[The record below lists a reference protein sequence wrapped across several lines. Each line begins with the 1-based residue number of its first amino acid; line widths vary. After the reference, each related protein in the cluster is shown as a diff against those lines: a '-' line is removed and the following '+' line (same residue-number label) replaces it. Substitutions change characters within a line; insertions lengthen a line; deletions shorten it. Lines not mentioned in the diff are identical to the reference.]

1 MKKLIFIFVIGL
13 ILYGCGTTASKMEK
27 GDVVNIGMSK
37 EEFCTAVVSMRAAK
51 DPCTSGSYMS
61 VKASGLYYPDT
72 KMEIMHDSDKEY
84 FFVFKDVNTPF
95 NYKDWSK
102 KGDGNLIKIF
112 RNLNE
117 AQKYASALKFE
128 IEDDIATNRS
138 NDGACDA
145 KGRLW
150 FGTMQNNFNQDGSA
164 KSLNAKSGSLY
175 CLSNNKVNIVET
187 NLGIPNTFVWS
198 PDNTKFYFADTTEG
212 SLLEY
217 NFNLDEGILS
227 DKKIFFD
234 FDKGAPDGST
244 IDSDGF
250 IWNCRWG
257 GSCVVK
263 IDPKGRVDQIF
274 ELPVENVTNCVFGG
288 NDLKTLFITT
298 ANNSDKNKYD
308 GSLFA
313 LNVNTP
319 GIEDNKFKI

>member
-1 MKKLIFIFVIGL
+1 
-13 ILYGCGTTASKMEK
+13 
-27 GDVVNIGMSK
+27 MSNV
-37 EEFCTAVVSMRAAK
+37 E
-51 DPCTSGSYMS
+51 
-61 VKASGLYYPDT
+61 L
-72 KMEIMHDSDKEY
+72 
-84 FFVFKDVNTPF
+84 FKDVKNNLGEGITWSSVDSCVYWLDIKPKSVLFKIDLYSNKLETFDLPEFVTASSIISNNEIALVSNNGVNKFDFNT
-95 NYKDWSK
+95 NSYERIIDVEKD
-102 KGDGNLIKIF
+102 IP
-112 RNLNE
+112 
-117 AQKYASALKFE
+117 
-128 IEDDIATNRS
+128 TNRS
-138 NDGACDA
+138 NDGASDA

-175 CLSNNKVNIVET
+175 CLSDNKINIVEK

-198 PDNTKFYFADTTEG
+198 PDNTKFYFADTVEG

-227 DKKIFFD
+227 DKKIFFN
-234 FDKGAPDGST
+234 FDRGAPDGST
-244 IDSDGF
+244 IDSEGF

-263 IDPKGRVDQIF
+263 IDPKGRVDQIY

-298 ANNSDKNKYD
+298 ANNSDKNEYD

>member
-1 MKKLIFIFVIGL
+1 
-13 ILYGCGTTASKMEK
+13 
-27 GDVVNIGMSK
+27 MSK
-37 EEFCTAVVSMRAAK
+37 VE
-51 DPCTSGSYMS
+51 
-61 VKASGLYYPDT
+61 LY
-72 KMEIMHDSDKEY
+72 
-84 FFVFKDVNTPF
+84 KDVKNSLGEGITWSSIDQSLLWVDIKPKSVLFRINLDNEKIETFDLPEFVTATSIISKNEIALVSNNGVNKF
-95 NYKDWSK
+95 NFQSK
-102 KGDGNLIKIF
+102 KYERIINV
-112 RNLNE
+112 
-117 AQKYASALKFE
+117 
-128 IEDDIATNRS
+128 EDDILTNRS
-138 NDGACDA
+138 NDGASDA
-145 KGRLW
+145 RGRLW

-175 CLSNNKVNIVET
+175 CLSDNKVNIVET

-217 NFNLDEGILS
+217 NFNLDEGSLS
-227 DKKIFFD
+227 DKKNFFD
-234 FDKGAPDGST
+234 FDRGAPDGST

-263 IDPKGRVDQIF
+263 IDPKGRVDQIYQ
-274 ELPVENVTNCVFGG
+274 LPVDNVTNCVFGG
-288 NDLKTLFITT
+288 SDLKTLFITT
-298 ANNSDKNKYD
+298 ANNLGKNKYD

>member
-1 MKKLIFIFVIGL
+1 
-13 ILYGCGTTASKMEK
+13 
-27 GDVVNIGMSK
+27 MSK
-37 EEFCTAVVSMRAAK
+37 VE
-51 DPCTSGSYMS
+51 
-61 VKASGLYYPDT
+61 L
-72 KMEIMHDSDKEY
+72 
-84 FFVFKDVNTPF
+84 FKDVKNSLGEGITWSSLNSCIYWLDIMPKSVLF
-95 NYKDWSK
+95 KIDLYSNKLETFDLPEFVTASSIISNNEIALVSNNGVNRFDFKTNSYERIIDVEKDIP
-102 KGDGNLIKIF
+102 L
-112 RNLNE
+112 
-117 AQKYASALKFE
+117 
-128 IEDDIATNRS
+128 NRS
-138 NDGACDA
+138 NDGASDA
-145 KGRLW
+145 RGRLW
-150 FGTMQNNFNQDGSA
+150 FGTMQNNFNKDGSA
-164 KSLNAKSGSLY
+164 KSLDTKSGSLY
-175 CLSNNKVNIVET
+175 CLSGNQLNVVEK

-198 PDNTKFYFADTTEG
+198 PDNTKFYFADTVEG

-227 DKKIFFD
+227 DKKIFFN
-234 FDKGAPDGST
+234 FDRGAPDGST
-244 IDSDGF
+244 IDSEGF

-263 IDPKGRVDQIF
+263 IDPKGRVDQIY

>member
-1 MKKLIFIFVIGL
+1 MSKVELFKDAKNSLGEGITWSSVDSCIYWLDIKPKSVLYKIDLYSNKLETFDLPEFV
-13 ILYGCGTTASKMEK
+13 TASSIISNNEIALVSNNGVNKFDFNTNSYERIIDVEK
-27 GDVVNIGMSK
+27 
-37 EEFCTAVVSMRAAK
+37 
-51 DPCTSGSYMS
+51 
-61 VKASGLYYPDT
+61 
-72 KMEIMHDSDKEY
+72 
-84 FFVFKDVNTPF
+84 
-95 NYKDWSK
+95 
-102 KGDGNLIKIF
+102 
-112 RNLNE
+112 
-117 AQKYASALKFE
+117 
-128 IEDDIATNRS
+128 DIPTNRS
-138 NDGACDA
+138 NDGASDA

-175 CLSNNKVNIVET
+175 CLSDNKINIVEK

-198 PDNTKFYFADTTEG
+198 PDNTKFYFADTVEG

-227 DKKIFFD
+227 DKKNFFN
-234 FDKGAPDGST
+234 FDRGAPDGST
-244 IDSDGF
+244 IDSEGF

-263 IDPKGRVDQIF
+263 IDPKGRVDKIYD
-274 ELPVENVTNCVFGG
+274 LPVENVTNCVFGG

-298 ANNSDKNKYD
+298 ANNSDKNEYD

>member
-1 MKKLIFIFVIGL
+1 MSKVELYKDVKNSLGEGITWSSINQSLFWLDIKPKTLLFRINFQSEKLETFELPEFV
-13 ILYGCGTTASKMEK
+13 TASSIISNSEIALVSNNGVNKFNFQTKKYEK
-27 GDVVNIGMSK
+27 IKGVEENI
-37 EEFCTAVVSMRAAK
+37 
-51 DPCTSGSYMS
+51 
-61 VKASGLYYPDT
+61 L
-72 KMEIMHDSDKEY
+72 
-84 FFVFKDVNTPF
+84 
-95 NYKDWSK
+95 
-102 KGDGNLIKIF
+102 
-112 RNLNE
+112 
-117 AQKYASALKFE
+117 
-128 IEDDIATNRS
+128 TNRS
-138 NDGACDA
+138 NDGASDA

-150 FGTMQNNFNQDGSA
+150 FGTMQNNINNDGSS
-164 KSLNAKSGSLY
+164 KTLNTKSGTLY
-175 CLSNNKVNIVET
+175 CLSENKLNIVET

-198 PDNTKFYFADTTEG
+198 PDNTKFYFADSTEG

-217 NFNLDEGILS
+217 KFNLDEGSLS

-234 FDKGAPDGST
+234 FDRGAPDGST

-257 GSCVVK
+257 GSCVVR
-263 IDPKGRVDQIF
+263 IDPKGRIDKIY

>member
-1 MKKLIFIFVIGL
+1 
-13 ILYGCGTTASKMEK
+13 
-27 GDVVNIGMSK
+27 MSNV
-37 EEFCTAVVSMRAAK
+37 E
-51 DPCTSGSYMS
+51 
-61 VKASGLYYPDT
+61 L
-72 KMEIMHDSDKEY
+72 
-84 FFVFKDVNTPF
+84 FKDVKNSLGEGITWSSVDSCVYWLDIKPKSVLFKIDLYSNKLETFDLPEFVTASSIISNNEIALVSNNGVNKFDFNT
-95 NYKDWSK
+95 NSYERIIDVEKD
-102 KGDGNLIKIF
+102 IP
-112 RNLNE
+112 
-117 AQKYASALKFE
+117 
-128 IEDDIATNRS
+128 TNRS
-138 NDGACDA
+138 NDGASDA

-175 CLSNNKVNIVET
+175 CLSDNKINIVEK

-198 PDNTKFYFADTTEG
+198 PDNTKFYFADTVEG

-217 NFNLDEGILS
+217 KFNLDEGILS
-227 DKKIFFD
+227 DKKNFFN
-234 FDKGAPDGST
+234 FDRGAPDGST
-244 IDSDGF
+244 IDSEGF

-263 IDPKGRVDQIF
+263 IDPKGRVDQIY

>member
-1 MKKLIFIFVIGL
+1 
-13 ILYGCGTTASKMEK
+13 
-27 GDVVNIGMSK
+27 MSNV
-37 EEFCTAVVSMRAAK
+37 E
-51 DPCTSGSYMS
+51 
-61 VKASGLYYPDT
+61 L
-72 KMEIMHDSDKEY
+72 
-84 FFVFKDVNTPF
+84 FKDVKNSLGEGITWSSVDSCVYWLDIKPKSVLFKIDLYSNKLETFDLPEFVTASSIISNNEIALVSNNGVNKFDFNT
-95 NYKDWSK
+95 NSYERIIDVEKD
-102 KGDGNLIKIF
+102 IP
-112 RNLNE
+112 
-117 AQKYASALKFE
+117 
-128 IEDDIATNRS
+128 TNRS
-138 NDGACDA
+138 NDGASDA

-175 CLSNNKVNIVET
+175 CLSDNKINIVEK

-198 PDNTKFYFADTTEG
+198 PDNTKFYFADTVEG

-227 DKKIFFD
+227 DKKIFFN
-234 FDKGAPDGST
+234 FDRGAPDGST
-244 IDSDGF
+244 IDSEGF

-263 IDPKGRVDQIF
+263 IDPKGRVDQIY

>member
-1 MKKLIFIFVIGL
+1 MLKMIFL
-13 ILYGCGTTASKMEK
+13 
-27 GDVVNIGMSK
+27 
-37 EEFCTAVVSMRAAK
+37 
-51 DPCTSGSYMS
+51 
-61 VKASGLYYPDT
+61 
-72 KMEIMHDSDKEY
+72 
-84 FFVFKDVNTPF
+84 
-95 NYKDWSK
+95 
-102 KGDGNLIKIF
+102 
-112 RNLNE
+112 
-117 AQKYASALKFE
+117 
-128 IEDDIATNRS
+128 TNRS
-138 NDGACDA
+138 NDGASDA

-175 CLSNNKVNIVET
+175 CLSDNKLNIVET

-217 NFNLDEGILS
+217 NFNLDEGSLS
-227 DKKIFFD
+227 DKKNFFD
-234 FDKGAPDGST
+234 FDRGAPDGST

-263 IDPKGRVDQIF
+263 IDPKGRVDQIY

-298 ANNSDKNKYD
+298 ANNSGKNKYD

-313 LNVNTP
+313 LNVTTP